1 VGTPIVL
8 SDAGDEP
15 EPIAIEVLG
24 GELWVATGSREL
36 RHVDLRTE
44 QVVGRALRIPDFSYY
59 FVAAGGALWTVDQRG
74 GRVLRV
80 DPRTGARRAAA
91 VEGAVISP
99 PAPGRNGI
107 SVAAGSPRD
116 TELVR
121 LDARSAL
128 PTSGP
133 LPLAVRTRAL
143 TETGGSLWA
152 ADERRRAVVRI
163 DPESGRIQAEPIPV
177 PGIPIQLIAAGGY
190 LWALVEKQ
198 SGPRGSVVRIDV
210 RRAQRVG
217 PPITVRGVPRAL
229 AAAGDRVWIASR
241 QEVKSHDELRNFLA
255 ETDRTNVGWLA
266 TYHARSGREV
276 ERRVRIG
283 SYPLDMVRAGGS
295 LWIADG
301 LEHSVRRVTPGLP
314 GADKLPP
321 TPRAQRESQQLERL
335 RRALR
340 IEPSRELGCEPGD
353 RQRSLGPPAPGHV
366 RAHKVSAAV
375 KIEWEF
381 AALPESDACRPYAVL
396 ATVYTGEPA
405 SPTYRNSTETVRV
418 QGRHGR
424 ALVSL
429 RYLDGPPYTALV
441 TSAAITNA
449 RSSPIEVP
457 VR

>member
-1 VGTPIVL
+1 LDG
-8 SDAGDEP
+8 A
-15 EPIAIEVLG
+15 
-24 GELWVATGSREL
+24 LWVATGSGEVRQ
-36 RHVDLRTE
+36 VDLRTE
-44 QVVGRALRIPDFSYY
+44 QVVGRALRIPHFSYH
-59 FVAAGGALWTVDQRG
+59 FVAAGGAFWTVDQLS

-99 PAPGRNGI
+99 PALGRNGI
-107 SVAAGSPRD
+107 WVAAGSPRD

-152 ADERRRAVVRI
+152 ADERRRAIVRI

-177 PGIPIQLIAAGGY
+177 PGIPVQLIAAGGY

-198 SGPRGSVVRIDV
+198 SGPRGSVVRIDA

-217 PPITVRGVPRAL
+217 PPIAVRGVPRAL
-229 AAAGDRVWIASR
+229 AAVGDRVWIASR
-241 QEVKSHDELRNFLA
+241 QEVKSHDELRNYLA
-255 ETDRTNVGWLA
+255 ETDITNVGWLA
-266 TYHARSGREV
+266 TYDARSGREV

-295 LWIADG
+295 LWVADG

-314 GADKLPP
+314 GADELPP
-321 TPRAQRESQQLERL
+321 TPRARRESQQLERL

-340 IEPSRELGCEPGD
+340 IKPSRELGCVRSDG
-353 RQRSLGPPAPGHV
+353 QRLLGPPAPRQV
-366 RAHKVSAAV
+366 RARKVSGAV
-375 KIEWEF
+375 RIEWEF
-381 AALPESDACRPYAVL
+381 APLPESDACRPHSVL
-396 ATVYTGEPA
+396 ATVYSGKPA
-405 SPTYRNSTETVRV
+405 STTYRNSTETVRV
-418 QGRHGR
+418 QGRRGH

-429 RYLDGPPYTALV
+429 RYLGGPPHTALV
-441 TSAAITNA
+441 TSVAITN
-449 RSSPIEVP
+449 RESSRIELP